1 MTASFVTPMMT
12 LCAVGATSAA
22 ERPSGETT
30 AQQAARILGGM
41 NSYLSNTS
49 LATAGQ
55 WKVTWIA
62 LTGDRAN
69 LAYLAAGPSNQVAVC
84 LRGTVVSSLIDVM
97 EDLEVGTAL
106 PFGNG
111 NISQGAM
118 KAFTEVTAAQ
128 ASDGTTLLQAVNAAL
143 SAGATTVYV
152 AGHSLGGALA
162 TTVGVWLSLQKLS
175 ATLQLVTFAGPTAGD
190 QGFAAQVNGLSPAP
204 LLFLNQYDA
213 IPQAWASLSNID
225 GFYPYTFNPFSKDKK
240 PGPTGT
246 IEVKALVSVAQ
257 KLPGS
262 NTYVQPTQ
270 QAALNPDYTVWNP
283 QYVGGPTKA
292 TTADFAQQV
301 LFQHGGNTYLQLLG
315 ATQLPANAP
324 TVTGISPSSGA
335 AAGST
340 QVTITGTNFTSDA
353 VVDFGT
359 LPATNVSVVNSTTI
373 TCNSPAMMGTADVQV
388 TNMFG
393 TSGAV
398 AADRFT
404 TPLS

>member
-1 MTASFVTPMMT
+1 MAASFVTPMMT

-62 LTGDRAN
+62 LTNDRAN
-69 LAYLAAGPSNQVAVC
+69 LAYLATGPSNQVAVC

-97 EDLEVGTAL
+97 EDLEVGTML

-111 NISQGAM
+111 NVGQGAM

-143 SAGATTVYV
+143 KAGATTVYV

-225 GFYPYTFNPFSKDKK
+225 GFYPYDLLNRKK
-240 PGPTGT
+240 HPGPQATLE
-246 IEVKALVSVAQ
+246 IKALVSVME
-257 KLPGS
+257 KLPGK
-262 NTYVQPTQ
+262 NVYVQPTQ
-270 QAALNPDYTVWNP
+270 QAALNPDYSVWNP
-283 QYVGGPTKA
+283 NDVGDRFN
-292 TTADFAQQV
+292 TTIPIFAGQV
-301 LFQHGGNTYLQLLG
+301 LFQHLGNTYLQLLG

-324 TVTGISPSSGA
+324 TVTGISPASGA
-335 AAGST
+335 SAGNT
-340 QVTITGTNFTSDA
+340 PVTITGTNFTTDA

-359 LPATNVSVVNSTTI
+359 LPATNVSVVSSTQI
-373 TCNSPAMMGTADVQV
+373 TCNSPAMVGTADVQV
-388 TNMFG
+388 TTMFG
-393 TSGAV
+393 TSAAV